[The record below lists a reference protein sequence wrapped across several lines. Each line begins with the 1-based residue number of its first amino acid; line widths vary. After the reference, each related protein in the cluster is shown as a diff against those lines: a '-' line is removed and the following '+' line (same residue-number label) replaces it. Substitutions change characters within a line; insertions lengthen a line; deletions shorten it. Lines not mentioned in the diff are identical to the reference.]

1 MLTNLTSAAHASHG
15 WAVDPEMTDLDLA
28 FTPAVELARLVA
40 ARTVSPVELVSNS
53 LSRIGEVN
61 PKLNCFCF
69 VWGDEALEAADAAAQ
84 AVARGEPLGPLHGI
98 PVALKDTTPTAGHR
112 TTLGSFTHEDWI
124 PEADAY
130 IVSALRRAGAIIVGK
145 TTTPEFAHTMITDS
159 PLWGVTRNP
168 WNLERTP
175 GGSSGGSA
183 AAIAAGCVA
192 LAEGSDMGGSVRI
205 PAAWCGIVGLKPGLG
220 RIPMDSL
227 PGLFDLIS
235 HHGPLA
241 RTVDDVRLFLQATQG
256 PDDADILS
264 VPCPLDLSSPTP
276 ASVEG
281 MRLGLS
287 IDLGL
292 WAVDAAI
299 EAAVRGA
306 AAALRRAGAIVEEV
320 DVSVTRDDQVAW
332 VDLWGVFMATYYGH
346 LVEKYRDKMD
356 PEVLKLIERG
366 NRLSAVH
373 VKRLELK
380 RTELWRRIATVLASH
395 DAMLCPSMSTGP
407 SPAAKA
413 GRPKDPPNDGRYHAA
428 DMTGVFNLVAP
439 CPAMSVPCGWDQD
452 GLPIGLQIVGRRWR
466 EDTVL
471 RIGRAV
477 ELAMPDARRPS
488 I

>member
-1 MLTNLTSAAHASHG
+1 
-15 WAVDPEMTDLDLA
+15 MTDLDLA
-28 FTPAVELARLVA
+28 FTPAVDLARMIA
-40 ARTVSPVELVSNS
+40 TRTVSPVDVVSNT
-53 LSRIGEVN
+53 LSRIDDVN

-69 VWGDEALEAADAAAQ
+69 VWHDEAFAAAHSAAQ
-84 AVARGEPLGPLHGI
+84 AVARGETLGPLHGI

-112 TTLGSFTHEDWI
+112 TTLGSYTHEKWI
-124 PEADAY
+124 PDRDAY
-130 IVSALRRAGAIIVGK
+130 IVGALRRAGAIIVGK
-145 TTTPEFAHTMITDS
+145 TTTPEFAHTLITDS

-183 AAIAAGCVA
+183 AAVAAGCVP
-192 LAEGSDMGGSVRI
+192 LAEGTDMGGSVRI

-220 RIPMDSL
+220 RIPIDTL

-241 RTVDDVRLFLQATQG
+241 RTVDDARLFLHATQG

-264 VPCPLDLSSPTP
+264 LPCPLDLRAPVSS
-276 ASVEG
+276 SVRG
-281 MRLGLS
+281 MRLALS

-292 WAVDAAI
+292 WAVDPAV
-299 EAAVRGA
+299 EAAVRSA
-306 AAALRRAGAIVEEV
+306 AAALRAAGAIVEEV
-320 DVSVTRDDQVAW
+320 EVGVTRKDGEVW
-332 VDLWGVFMATYYGH
+332 VDLWSVFMATYYGH
-346 LVEKYRDKMD
+346 LVASYGAKMD
-356 PEVLKLIERG
+356 PDVLRLIERG
-366 NRLSAVH
+366 NKLSAVEL
-373 VKRLELK
+373 KRLELD
-380 RTELWRRIATVLASH
+380 RTALWRRLAEVFASH
-395 DAMLCPSMSTGP
+395 EALLCPTMSTGP

-413 GRPKDPPNDGRYHAA
+413 NRPKPPPADGRFHAA

-439 CPAMSVPCGWDQD
+439 CPALSVPCGWDAES
-452 GLPIGLQIVGRRWR
+452 LPIGLQVVGRRWR

-477 ELAMPDARRPS
+477 ELALPSALRRPP

>member
-1 MLTNLTSAAHASHG
+1 
-15 WAVDPEMTDLDLA
+15 MTDLDLA
-28 FTPAVELARLVA
+28 FTPAADLARLVA
-40 ARTVSPVELVSNS
+40 ARTLSPVELVSNS
-53 LSRIGEVN
+53 LSRIAQVN

-69 VWGDEALEAADAAAQ
+69 VWQDEAMSAARSAADV
-84 AVARGEPLGPLHGI
+84 VARGETLGPLHGV
-98 PVALKDTTPTAGHR
+98 PVALKDTTPTAGQR
-112 TTLGSFTHEDWI
+112 TTLGSYTHEQWV
-124 PEADAY
+124 PERDAY
-130 IVSALRRAGAIIVGK
+130 IVGALRRAGAIIVGK
-145 TTTPEFAHTMITDS
+145 TTTPEFAHTLTTDS

-183 AAIAAGCVA
+183 AAVAAGCVP
-192 LAEGSDMGGSVRI
+192 LAEGTDMGGSVRI

-220 RIPMDSL
+220 RIPMDTL

-241 RTVDDVRLFLQATQG
+241 RTVDDARLFLQATQG

-276 ASVEG
+276 GSVQG
-281 MRLGLS
+281 MHLALS

-292 WAVDAAI
+292 WAVDPAV
-299 EAAVRGA
+299 ETAVRGA
-306 AAALRRAGAIVEEV
+306 AAALARAGAVVEEV
-320 DVSVTRDDQVAW
+320 DVRITREDETAW
-332 VDLWGVFMATYYGH
+332 VDLWAVFMATYYGH

-356 PEVLKLIERG
+356 PDVLQLIDRG

-373 VKRLELK
+373 IKRLELR
-380 RTELWRRIATVLASH
+380 RTDLWRRIAAVLASY
-395 DAMLCPSMSTGP
+395 DALLCPTMSTGP

-413 GRPKDPPNDGRYHAA
+413 DRMKDHPADGRYHAA
-428 DMTGVFNLVAP
+428 DMTGVFNLVSP
-439 CPAMSVPCGWDQD
+439 CPAMSVPCGFDNE
-452 GLPIGLQIVGRRWR
+452 GLPIGLQVVGRRWR

-477 ELAMPDARRPS
+477 ELAIPNASRRPPL
-488 I
+488 